1 MNTADFQKPK
11 LIEIGVVQFLG
22 QNLKNCQQKKAIYIN
37 KMFNIFMLGLF
48 FCIIFLTLSYKYK
61 GKLTKREKI
70 IKQEKER
77 KYIVDKVRAL
87 QVEKQKE
94 QQTIITNLPTFDNDQ
109 RIRDV
114 LPFTHPSQTPINLEK
129 DYYKNKVFR

>member
-1 MNTADFQKPK
+1 MNSMDFQKPK
-11 LIEIGVVQFLG
+11 LLEIGVVEFLG

-37 KMFNIFMLGLF
+37 KMFNIFMFGLF
-48 FCIIFLTLSYKYK
+48 VCIIFLTLSYKYK
-61 GKLTKREKI
+61 GKLTRREKI

-77 KYIVDKVRAL
+77 KYIVDKVRSL
-87 QVEKQKE
+87 QIEKQKE
-94 QQTIITNLPTFDNDQ
+94 QQTIITNLPTFNNDQ
-109 RIRDV
+109 RIKDV

>member
-1 MNTADFQKPK
+1 MNSMDFQKPK
-11 LIEIGVVQFLG
+11 LMEIGVVEFLG

-37 KMFNIFMLGLF
+37 KMFNIFMLVLF

-87 QVEKQKE
+87 QIEKQKE

-109 RIRDV
+109 RIKDV
-114 LPFTHPSQTPINLEK
+114 LPFTHPSQTPVNLEK